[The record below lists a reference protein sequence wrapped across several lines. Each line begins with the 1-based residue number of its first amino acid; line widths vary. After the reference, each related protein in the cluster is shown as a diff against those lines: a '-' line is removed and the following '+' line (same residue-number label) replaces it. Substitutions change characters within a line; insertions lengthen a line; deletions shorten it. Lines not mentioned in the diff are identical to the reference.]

1 MKILVTGNAGQLGHD
16 VVNDAR
22 ARGID
27 AIGVDVAEMDI
38 TDQTQVEEMIS
49 RGNYDAVVHCAA
61 WTAVDKAEDPE
72 LFDTVRAVNATGTG
86 YIAKVCRELDIPLMY
101 FSTDYVF
108 DGQGTRP
115 WQPDDPKNPLNVYGL
130 TKSEGEDFVLQNPKN
145 YILRISWVFGA
156 NGTNFIKTMLRLAE
170 NHDHL
175 TVVNDQ
181 VGLPTYTLDLARL
194 AVDMIQTDKYGT
206 YHVANTGEYIS
217 WYDFARE
224 IFRQAG
230 RKIDVEPVTSDQYP
244 AAAKRPSNSRM
255 DLSRVEEE
263 GFEPLPSW
271 QDALARYLKV
281 LEAQAK

>member
-156 NGTNFIKTMLRLAE
+156 NGSNFIKTMLRLAE

-206 YHVANTGEYIS
+206 YHVANTGDYIS
-217 WYDFARE
+217 WYDFAKE

-281 LEAQAK
+281 LEVQAK